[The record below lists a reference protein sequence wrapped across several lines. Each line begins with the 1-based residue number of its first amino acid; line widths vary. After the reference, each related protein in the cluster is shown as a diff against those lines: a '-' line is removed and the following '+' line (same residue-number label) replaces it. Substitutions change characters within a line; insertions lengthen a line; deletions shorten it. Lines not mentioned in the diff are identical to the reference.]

1 MHIAVIIPAYNAAA
15 WLADCLVSL
24 RRQTYLDWSAIVVD
38 DGSTDGTASVVDDAE
53 PDGRISVVRQ
63 ANAGVSA
70 ARNHGIRIALGR
82 TGGQRADAMLFLDAD
97 DWLSPD
103 ALSRLADGL
112 DRAPWAVAAAG
123 AHAFVQPDG
132 QVVRAPLPPS
142 GCLLDRL
149 IVRNLFVNGGQLL
162 ICREA
167 IESAGFFRP
176 DLPFGED
183 WEYWT
188 RLAAL
193 GEFTVL
199 KGRAPVLFAR
209 EHGESAYRRMAT
221 DPHRAQA
228 VVQAIHANPDI
239 RVRFGAATLAAL
251 RKKADAESAW
261 IIGREQIRHGQRR
274 DGQRWLRRSLRQ
286 SPGAKRGVLLLLS
299 PFGVGPFRPY
309 RFWGK
314 ALPQG
319 DTQWNAQCQMETQA
333 RPARSCPE
341 GFATISP

>member
-15 WLADCLVSL
+15 WLPTCLASL
-24 RRQTYLDWSAIVVD
+24 RTQTYPDWSAVVID
-38 DGSTDGTASVVDDAE
+38 DGSADDTAFLAAAGPDD
-53 PDGRISVVRQ
+53 RIHVVRQ

-82 TGGQRADAMLFLDAD
+82 TGAQRADAMLFLDAD

-103 ALSRLADGL
+103 ALARLAAGL
-112 DRAPWAVAAAG
+112 ESAPWAVAAAG

-132 QVVRAPLPPS
+132 RIVRAPPPPS
-142 GCLLDRL
+142 GCLLERL
-149 IVRNLFVNGGQLL
+149 VVRNLFVNGGQLL

-167 IESAGFFRP
+167 VESAGFFRP

-193 GEFTVL
+193 GEFVALRERT
-199 KGRAPVLFAR
+199 PVLFAR
-209 EHGESAYRRMAT
+209 EHGASAYRRMAT
-221 DPHRAQA
+221 DPGYAEA

-239 RVRFGAATLAAL
+239 QVRFGTATLMLL
-251 RKKADAESAW
+251 RSKADAESAW
-261 IIGREQIRHGQRR
+261 IIGREHIRHGARR
-274 DGQRWLRRSLRQ
+274 DGQRWLRRSLRRA
-286 SPGAKRGVLLLLS
+286 PGAKRAALLLLS
-299 PFGVGPFRPY
+299 PLGVGPFRPY
-309 RFWGK
+309 QYGDQ
-314 ALPQG
+314 AL
-319 DTQWNAQCQMETQA
+319 AETRTPGA
-333 RPARSCPE
+333 RRE